1 MDKTKALN
9 LSEKLIS
16 GMFREQRNWFGGG
29 GAEAELALSAA
40 DNLRKLH
47 SLQEALQ
54 VVGGDKHRNAALHVA
69 LGHITESKCQC

>member
-1 MDKTKALN
+1 ML
-9 LSEKLIS
+9 
-16 GMFREQRNWFGGG
+16 

>member
-1 MDKTKALN
+1 MGCLESRRVD
-9 LSEKLIS
+9 ED
-16 GMFREQRNWFGGG
+16 GGG
-29 GAEAELALSAA
+29 EAELAISAG

-54 VVGGDKHRNAALHVA
+54 VVGGDKRRNAALHVA

>member
-1 MDKTKALN
+1 MGC
-9 LSEKLIS
+9 SESRGIDS
-16 GMFREQRNWFGGG
+16 GGG